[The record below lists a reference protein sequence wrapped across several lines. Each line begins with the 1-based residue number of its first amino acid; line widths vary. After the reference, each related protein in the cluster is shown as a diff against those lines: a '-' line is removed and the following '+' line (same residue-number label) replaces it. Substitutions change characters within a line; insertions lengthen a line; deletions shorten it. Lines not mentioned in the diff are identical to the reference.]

1 MGYFSSSL
9 NNMEVSRA
17 AEKITLQNAR
27 ESKTTNYPV
36 QEPETFSCCFDSLN
50 SAPFS
55 LSLPIFQLASLHFLL
70 SGNFTSEVPSF
81 LEPSSLLTLGL
92 SLIWIFIQQ
101 KETKVILYGHKKLSA
116 SLRNEWHPTTFLELW
131 VSGWTAIHKLMSLL
145 LMPKIFLA
153 PSLHSGTL
161 ESWNKVSKNSQ
172 ASIHPLHL

>member
-92 SLIWIFIQQ
+92 SLIWILIQQ
-101 KETKVILYGHKKLSA
+101 KETKVILCDHKKLSA
-116 SLRNEWHPTTFLELW
+116 SLR
-131 VSGWTAIHKLMSLL
+131 SGILQHSWNCEYQGEQQYTKLMSLL

-153 PSLHSGTL
+153 PSLHSGAL
-161 ESWNKVSKNSQ
+161 ESWNRVSKNSQ
-172 ASIHPLHL
+172 ASIHLLHL